1 MSRLMASLDTPPSGR
16 ERPVWFDA
24 ADYGRAKLLAGA
36 VPWNSPAELVAFF
49 GKLQNIF
56 RSDAILVE
64 LADLLAQR
72 VSRDEGLRT
81 AMAAGTGPGYA
92 LRTLLADEQAR
103 ATAVAAIRAVAARK
117 GTVPVL
123 LTVPAPGRWLE
134 QAARQAPSDPGSPD
148 PTQAEAAA
156 KNIADFLRI
165 FAGMPVDGL
174 IVDEGPTSHG
184 RLTRVEAHRPVLNV
198 ADTYGWPV
206 LVRSDS
212 AVAWPYGAV
221 PGVAAWLGSAAPDK
235 PDGRWGVVAGADFWA
250 GGEPPREAGIVL
262 AAVPVDAD
270 PAAVIRRVRALA
282 RRQRRNHGS
291 PSNHRTP

>member
-36 VPWNSPAELVAFF
+36 VPWSSPAELVAFF
-49 GKLQNIF
+49 GKLQNMF

-72 VSRDEGLRT
+72 ASGDEGLRT
-81 AMAAGTGPGYA
+81 AMAARTRRPGYA

-103 ATAVAAIRAVAARK
+103 ATAVEAIRAVAATK

-134 QAARQAPSDPGSPD
+134 RAARQALSDPGSPD
-148 PTQAEAAA
+148 PARAEVAAMY
-156 KNIADFLRI
+156 IADFLPI

-174 IVDEGPTSHG
+174 IVDEGPTPYG
-184 RLTRVEAHRPVLNV
+184 GLTRVEAHRPVLNV
-198 ADTYGWPV
+198 AEIYGWPA
-206 LVRSDS
+206 LVRTDS
-212 AVAWPYGAV
+212 AVAWPYGTV
-221 PGVAAWLGSAAPDK
+221 PGVAAWLGSAASDK
-235 PDGRWGVVAGADFWA
+235 PNGRWGVVAGADFWDGA
-250 GGEPPREAGIVL
+250 EPPRKAGIVL

-270 PAAVIRRVRALA
+270 PAAVMTRVRALA
-282 RRQRRNHGS
+282 
-291 PSNHRTP
+291 